1 MTRKVVRNY
10 EWGTFVSQE
19 TSASD
24 QWPAG
29 DPVPRDKETLV
40 VYLERI
46 YDAETQETAHTE
58 LS

>member
-1 MTRKVVRNY
+1 VARVVKRTY

-46 YDAETQETAHTE
+46 YHGTTQETAHTE
-58 LS
+58 VS